1 MSIEQFNDLFKD
13 KSMVKFVHNMDKA
26 LESRK
31 ATESEYILKLYRE
44 KKISHRKYMIKQREL
59 ERWATRERREI
70 QKTKKQLVSGWMKA
84 AEIISQLGKDLDYM
98 NKIITDRKIISHSVC
113 NTTRPVM
120 TKND

>member
-84 AEIISQLGKDLDYM
+84 AEIIS
-98 NKIITDRKIISHSVC
+98 
-113 NTTRPVM
+113 
-120 TKND
+120 